1 METKKTANFLSMLLV
16 GIAFAVMPV
25 EVNGLSNSYAVDD
38 HEEHGEEPIVKLS
51 EAELEEFGIETASA
65 GPGKL
70 QLAANLS
77 GAVVVN
83 PDRLAHIVP
92 RVSGVVRKVYKKL
105 GDRVQGGELMAV
117 LESRELSE
125 LKSAYLV
132 GKERV
137 ALAEATFQREKR
149 LWKQKISSEREY
161 LTAKQALAEAR
172 ISLRAAEQKLHA
184 LGFSHAYLG
193 NLSFQTDELFTRYE
207 ITAPFDGTL
216 IEKHI
221 VLGEVLKDD
230 AEAFVIAD
238 LSSVWVNL
246 TVYQKDLPL
255 IHIGQ
260 SVQVTAG
267 PDMPAVSGS
276 IEYIS
281 PVVDE
286 ETRTATARVELPN
299 SRGNWRP
306 GSFVHGQ
313 VVIEDIAVSVLLP
326 RTALQTIKDQISV
339 FVESEEGLEP
349 QPVTIGRSN
358 ETHVEIIS
366 GLHPGQ
372 HYVARGSFTLKAQLS
387 KSAFDSGHQH

>member
-1 METKKTANFLSMLLV
+1 M
-16 GIAFAVMPV
+16 
-25 EVNGLSNSYAVDD
+25 
-38 HEEHGEEPIVKLS
+38 
-51 EAELEEFGIETASA
+51 EEFGIEIATAGS
-65 GPGKL
+65 GKL
-70 QLAANLS
+70 QVSANLS
-77 GAVVVN
+77 GGVVVN

-105 GDRVQGGELMAV
+105 GDRVREGELMAV

-125 LKSAYLV
+125 LKSAYLI
-132 GKERV
+132 GRERRS
-137 ALAEATFQREKR
+137 LAEATFQREER
-149 LWKQKISSEREY
+149 LWKQKISSERDY

-172 ISLRAAEQKLHA
+172 IEMRAAEQKLHA
-184 LGFSHAYLG
+184 LGFSHAYLE

-207 ITAPFDGTL
+207 ITAPFAGTL

-238 LSSVWVNL
+238 LSTVWVNL

-255 IHIGQ
+255 MHIGQ
-260 SVQVTAG
+260 SVQITAG
-267 PDMPAVSGS
+267 PDMPAVSGLV
-276 IEYIS
+276 EYIS

-286 ETRTATARVELPN
+286 QTRTATARVELPN
-299 SRGNWRP
+299 SKGDWRP

-313 VVIEDIAVSVLLP
+313 IVLEDIAVSLLLP
-326 RTALQTIKDQISV
+326 KTALQTIENQISI

-349 QPVTIGRSN
+349 QPVSIARSN
-358 ETHVEIIS
+358 ETHVEITS

-372 HYVARGSFTLKAQLS
+372 RYVAQGSFTLKAQLS
-387 KSAFDSGHQH
+387 KGAFDSGHQH